1 MQDLLINFLSI
12 WAILVLLGFVL
23 IFFRS
28 DAITVG
34 EDIDSYFYNK
44 PLSIKAGM
52 LLLFIII
59 LPISIPYS
67 IANIAKRKK

>member
-52 LLLFIII
+52 LFLFIII

>member
-1 MQDLLINFLSI
+1 MLDLLINFLSI
-12 WAILVLLGFVL
+12 WAILVFTGFIL

-34 EDIDSYFYNK
+34 EDIDTYFYNK
-44 PLSIKAGM
+44 PISIKAGM
-52 LLLFIII
+52 LLLFVCI
-59 LPISIPYS
+59 LPLSIPYS